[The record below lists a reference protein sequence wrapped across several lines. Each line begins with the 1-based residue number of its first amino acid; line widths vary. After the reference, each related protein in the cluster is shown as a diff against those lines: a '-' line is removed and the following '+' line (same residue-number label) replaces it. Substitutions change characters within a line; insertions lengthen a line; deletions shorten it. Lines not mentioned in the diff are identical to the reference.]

1 VSSLVDIMIVFVLL
15 GCLVHG
21 FRRGFVGSAGS
32 IAGLVAGAVAAWF
45 VAPQVGALVPDP
57 AARIAVTLVVAL
69 VLLLI
74 GTGLGRR
81 VGAAVGR
88 PLRRSPLGPVD
99 RGLGAVVQV
108 VVGALVVS
116 VLASLAVS
124 LGGPEVA
131 RPVAESVVAQR
142 IEALT
147 PAPVTQAVDGI
158 RATVVATAI
167 GAAGD
172 VAAAAPTPR

>member
-1 VSSLVDIMIVFVLL
+1 MSLLIDALIVLVLL

-21 FRRGFVGSAGS
+21 FRRGFVGSVGS
-32 IAGLVAGAVAAWF
+32 IAGLAAGAVAAWLL
-45 VAPQVGALVPDP
+45 APRAGALVPDP
-57 AARIAVTLVVAL
+57 TAGVAVALVVAL

-74 GTGLGRR
+74 GAGLGRR
-81 VGAAVGR
+81 IGAAVGR
-88 PLRRSPLGPVD
+88 PLHRSPLGPVD
-99 RGLGAVVQV
+99 RGLGAAVQV

-124 LGGPEVA
+124 LGSPQVA

-142 IEALT
+142 LEALT

-158 RATVVATAI
+158 RDGVVATAV
-167 GAAGD
+167 GAVEGLPGGLPAL
-172 VAAAAPTPR
+172 R